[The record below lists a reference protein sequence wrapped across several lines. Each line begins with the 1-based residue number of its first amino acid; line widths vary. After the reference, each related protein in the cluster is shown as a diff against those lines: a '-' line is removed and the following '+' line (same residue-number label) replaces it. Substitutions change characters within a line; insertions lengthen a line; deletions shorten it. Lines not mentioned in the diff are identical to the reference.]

1 MGFVVVLWA
10 DYVSLSYGAAMT
22 APMTPRD
29 PFTDEDVQRA
39 LNATMRRAPHAAMR
53 AALLAGTKR
62 LRADVRKFADCPS
75 FCSPYA
81 RLHLLQVLG
90 EAKPIRKEPSR

>member
-1 MGFVVVLWA
+1 
-10 DYVSLSYGAAMT
+10 MT
-22 APMTPRD
+22 TTQDDGGPAFPTH
-29 PFTDEDVQRA
+29 EDVRKAITARSNVLRQHRFQTDTSIEA
-39 LNATMRRAPHAAMR
+39 SMR